1 MESKGE
7 NDGRFSLQDDISG
20 RYRDKSI
27 NVSHE
32 GQGST
37 LLMISRT

>member
-20 RYRDKSI
+20 RYRDKSM

-32 GQGST
+32 GST
-37 LLMISRT
+37 LLISRT